1 MFKRNALNKVSAEHF
16 RSENKRIAKECKQK
30 CVLTDAEKVK
40 NGTHKWVREGK
51 KITLKKINKDEEN

>member
-1 MFKRNALNKVSAEHF
+1 MFKKKGVQVTAEYF
-16 RSENKRIAKECKQK
+16 KKENKRIADKCKQK